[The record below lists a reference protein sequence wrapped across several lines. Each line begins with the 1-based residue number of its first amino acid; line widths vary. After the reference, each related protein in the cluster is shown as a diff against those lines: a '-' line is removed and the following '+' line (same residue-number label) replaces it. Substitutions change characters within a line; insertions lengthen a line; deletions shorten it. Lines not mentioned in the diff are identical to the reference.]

1 MYVALVM
8 TESVSYLTYSI
19 ALWAVVLALERPTTL
34 RQLGVLGAVALAY
47 ATRAQFAVLFA
58 AYVLALAIVWAVLPG
73 RRPGSASSRGG
84 SGRRSERSGP
94 RRSRSSHAPP

>member
-8 TESVSYLTYSI
+8 TESISYLTYSL
-19 ALWAVVLALERPTTL
+19 ALWAVVLALERPTML

-58 AYVLALAIVWAVLPG
+58 AYVLALATVWAVLPG
-73 RRPGSASSRGG
+73 RPRARRSHGD
-84 SGRRSERSGP
+84 SGRRWARSGSRP
-94 RRSRSSHAPP
+94 SRSSRAPL